1 LRLTS
6 LGVAIAISVLATL
19 LTIPAE
25 AAAGRPDAP
34 ASAGWHGRAI
44 QNPLPA
50 PRSLP
55 AGWPRGWS
63 AGPVRRGTGFVRPG
77 GSRRV
82 RAVQQRLIQLGYRPG
97 PIDGLFGPRTEAA
110 ARWFQYKHGLPAD
123 GRVDRRTLVVLVA
136 RSNHQPLRREAAQPT
151 KSGPPA
157 PRTQPAP
164 PPAQPA
170 PAPVSKAGDGVP
182 LVLVASFIAAALM
195 AGVLVGVRLPRRRP
209 HTPVIGYIAGG
220 GLQAADAEAPAL
232 ERACDHRRWTL
243 VRIVQEH
250 DDAGPRLRH
259 RPALQHALE
268 QIKAGAAAGLVI
280 TNLREFATRSA
291 DLAALM
297 QALSAANGF
306 LAAVDDDL
314 DTSTPDGRATLDA
327 VIDIAGWRQQ
337 LFGAQR
343 RSDLEPRVAA
353 LRDRDLPDAAI
364 ADALNLAGVPAPSG
378 SDAWRPGDVA
388 AASRRAQEA
397 HS

>member
-1 LRLTS
+1 MRLTS
-6 LGVAIAISVLATL
+6 LGVAIAISVLAAL
-19 LTIPAE
+19 LTTPAE
-25 AAAGRPDAP
+25 AASDRPDAP
-34 ASAGWHGRAI
+34 ASASWHGRAI

-50 PRSLP
+50 PRSVP
-55 AGWPRGWS
+55 AGWPRGWG
-63 AGPVRRGTGFVRPG
+63 AGPVRRGTGFVKPG

-82 RAVQQRLIQLGYRPG
+82 RAVQRRLIQLGYRPG
-97 PIDGLFGPRTEAA
+97 PVDGLFGPRTEAA
-110 ARWFQYKHGLPAD
+110 ARWFQYKHGLKAD
-123 GRVDRRTLVVLVA
+123 GRVDRRTLAVLVA
-136 RSNHQPLRREAAQPT
+136 RSNHQPLRRGPAQPAE
-151 KSGPPA
+151 SGPPS
-157 PRTQPAP
+157 PRADAAP
-164 PPAQPA
+164 PPAQPV
-170 PAPVSKAGDGVP
+170 PAPVSESGDGVP
-182 LVLVASFIAAALM
+182 LLLVATLIAAALI
-195 AGVLVGVRLPRRRP
+195 AGVLVGLRLPRRRMQ
-209 HTPVIGYIAGG
+209 TPVIGYIAGG
-220 GLQAADAEAPAL
+220 GPNAVDAEAPAL
-232 ERACDHRRWTL
+232 ERACDRQRWTL

-268 QIKAGAAAGLVI
+268 QIEAGAAAGLVV
-280 TNLREFATRSA
+280 TRLREFTTLSA

-297 QALSAANGF
+297 QSLSAANGF

-343 RSDLEPRVAA
+343 RSELEPRVAA
-353 LRDRDLPDAAI
+353 LRDRDLPDGAI

-378 SDAWRPGDVA
+378 DAWRPGDVA